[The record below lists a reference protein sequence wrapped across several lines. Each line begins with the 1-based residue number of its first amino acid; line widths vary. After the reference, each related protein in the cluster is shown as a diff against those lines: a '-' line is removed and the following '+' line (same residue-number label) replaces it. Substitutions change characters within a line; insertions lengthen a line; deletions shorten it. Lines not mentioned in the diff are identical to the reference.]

1 MFLWFLSRGLSW
13 LSPPR
18 SLTKLSRFF
27 SLYEDLR
34 GIFIAPTQ
42 CEETW
47 TFSLNNRWKGVFK
60 SLAVAC
66 RHGSRAAS
74 HGCRSIFYVQ
84 ERKSRI
90 RRAGISRFVMACRH
104 EPLCDGV
111 KVKEET
117 LKTRVSATMSPSR
130 RSCKAPSEKR
140 QSLSVDQLPAK
151 CPSCALPQTYQLQFH
166 VIVADTKQAGP
177 WCARVNQCWQQL

>member
-1 MFLWFLSRGLSW
+1 MFLWFLSSGLSW

-18 SLTKLSRFF
+18 SLTKLARFF

-42 CEETW
+42 CQETW
-47 TFSLNNRWKGVFK
+47 TFSLDNRWKGVFK
-60 SLAVAC
+60 SLVVAC
-66 RHGSRAAS
+66 THGSFAAS

-90 RRAGISRFVMACRH
+90 RRAGISRFVMAWRWRKK
-104 EPLCDGV
+104 P
-111 KVKEET
+111 

-130 RSCKAPSEKR
+130 RSCKASSEKR